1 MVSKFVSIFN
11 SRAGG
16 TLMAGLRERQK
27 AGRRRSIL
35 AAAQDLF
42 QREGFEETRIER
54 IAERAEVA
62 AGTVYNHFQ
71 SKGDLLLALVAQDGE
86 EVRAAGRRVIAS
98 PARDPVTAVRRL
110 LEIYVDHSLV
120 HLSKG
125 MWRNA
130 MATALTQPDSPF
142 GLGYA
147 ELDRKLAAQVADLL
161 RVLQERGQI
170 ARSIDCRVAGDVLFE
185 VCNSLF
191 MGFVAREA
199 MSLAELKREMARQVR
214 LVFYGLLPAGDRD

>member
-1 MVSKFVSIFN
+1 
-11 SRAGG
+11 
-16 TLMAGLRERQK
+16 MAGLRERQK

-42 QREGFEETRIER
+42 QRDGFEVTPIGA
-54 IAERAEVA
+54 IAEQAEVA

-86 EVRAAGRRVIAS
+86 EVRTGGRALIAG
-98 PARDPVTAVRRL
+98 PPKDPVTAVRRL
-110 LEIYVDHSLV
+110 LESYVDHSLV
-120 HLSKG
+120 HLSKE

-130 MATALTQPDSPF
+130 MATALTQAESPF
-142 GLGYA
+142 GRGYA
-147 ELDRKLAAQVADLL
+147 ALDRKLADQVGDLL
-161 RVLQERGQI
+161 AVLQARRQI
-170 ARSIDCRVAGDVLFE
+170 AAGIDCRAAGDVLFE

-191 MGFVAREA
+191 MGFVAREE

-214 LVFYGLLPAGDRD
+214 VVFTGLLPNHQSGD

>member
-1 MVSKFVSIFN
+1 
-11 SRAGG
+11 
-16 TLMAGLRERQK
+16 MAGLRERQK

-35 AAAQDLF
+35 AAAQELF
-42 QREGFEETRIER
+42 QREGFDETRIDR
-54 IAERAEVA
+54 IAEQAEVA

-86 EVRAAGRRVIAS
+86 EVRAAGRRLIAGQ
-98 PARDPVTAVRRL
+98 AGDPVISVRRL
-110 LEIYVDHSLV
+110 LESYVDHSLV

-147 ELDRKLAAQVADLL
+147 ELDRKLAGQVGDLL
-161 RVLQERGQI
+161 RVLQERGKI
-170 ARSIDCRVAGDVLFE
+170 GRHIDCRVAGDVLFE

-199 MSLAELKREMARQVR
+199 MTLAELKREMARQVR
-214 LVFYGLLPAGDRD
+214 LVFSGLLPGSEGD

>member
-1 MVSKFVSIFN
+1 
-11 SRAGG
+11 
-16 TLMAGLRERQK
+16 MAGLRERQK

-35 AAAQDLF
+35 AAASDLF
-42 QREGFEETRIER
+42 QREGFDETRIDR
-54 IAERAEVA
+54 IAAQAEVA

-86 EVRAAGRRVIAS
+86 EVRAAGRRLIAS
-98 PARDPVTAVRRL
+98 PAKDPVRSVRRL
-110 LEIYVDHSLV
+110 LESYVDHSLV

-147 ELDRKLAAQVADLL
+147 ELDRKLAGQVGDLL

-170 ARSIDCRVAGDVLFE
+170 ARRIDCRVAGDVLFE

-191 MGFVAREA
+191 MGFVARET
-199 MSLAELKREMARQVR
+199 MTLSVLKREMARQVQ
-214 LVFYGLLPAGDRD
+214 LVFSGLLPTADGD

>member
-1 MVSKFVSIFN
+1 
-11 SRAGG
+11 
-16 TLMAGLRERQK
+16 MAGLRERQK

-35 AAAQDLF
+35 AAASDLF
-42 QREGFEETRIER
+42 QREGFDETRIDR
-54 IAERAEVA
+54 IAAQAEVA

-86 EVRAAGRRVIAS
+86 EVRAAGRRLIAS
-98 PARDPVTAVRRL
+98 PAKDPVRSVRRL
-110 LEIYVDHSLV
+110 LESYVDHSLV

-147 ELDRKLAAQVADLL
+147 ELDRKLAGQVGDLL

-170 ARSIDCRVAGDVLFE
+170 ACRIDCRVAGDVLFE

-191 MGFVAREA
+191 MGFVARET
-199 MSLAELKREMARQVR
+199 MTLSVLKREMARQVQ
-214 LVFYGLLPAGDRD
+214 LVFSGLLPTADGD